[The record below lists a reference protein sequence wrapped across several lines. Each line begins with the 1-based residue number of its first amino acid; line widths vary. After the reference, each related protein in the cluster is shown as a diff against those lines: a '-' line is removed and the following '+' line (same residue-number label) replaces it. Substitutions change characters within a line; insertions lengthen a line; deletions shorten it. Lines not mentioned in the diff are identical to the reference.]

1 LTKSTLSDKV
11 NCDPLKAKNDAKTLL
26 PLTLT
31 LSLQGRGQAIHSSSK
46 AGSTLAHFDKKE
58 RKIMKAAI
66 HQSALEIVQGDITQ
80 QEIAAIGNAANSALA
95 GGGGVDGAIHRAGG
109 PTLMSELKSKY
120 KECPTGSAVITSGGN
135 LKAKYV
141 IHAVGPRYSGS
152 SRDAELLSGAY
163 RKSLEL
169 CTQNK
174 IDSIAFPSISTGI
187 YGYPVEEASRIA
199 LKTVADYLKEH
210 PEIKLVRFVLFDSR
224 TFEVYK
230 EALQELSQLKK

>member
-1 LTKSTLSDKV
+1 
-11 NCDPLKAKNDAKTLL
+11 
-26 PLTLT
+26 
-31 LSLQGRGQAIHSSSK
+31 
-46 AGSTLAHFDKKE
+46 
-58 RKIMKAAI
+58 MKATI
-66 HQSALEIVQGDITQ
+66 HQSTLEVVQGDITQ
-80 QEIAAIGNAANSALA
+80 QDTEAIGNAANSALA

-109 PTLMSELKSKY
+109 PSIMSELKARY
-120 KECPTGSAVITSGGN
+120 NGCPTGSAVITSGGN

-152 SRDAELLSGAY
+152 PKDPELLSGAY

-174 IDSIAFPSISTGI
+174 ISSIAFPSISTGI

-199 LKTVADYLKEH
+199 LKTVMDHLKSH
-210 PEIKLVRFVLFDSR
+210 PQIKLVRFVLFDSK

-230 EALQELSQLKK
+230 EALKESTHEK